1 MNEGMKNP
9 GHTVTICNR
18 QSVLLTGVE
27 DVLNFDEGAVVL
39 ATTLGTLAIEGEGL
53 HIKQMNVDSREF
65 GIEGKISSLVYLD
78 KRSRRRGLFHRSG
91 NMEHSR

>member
-1 MNEGMKNP
+1 MNESKHT
-9 GHTVTICNR
+9 GHSVTICDR
-18 QSVLLTGVE
+18 QSVLLTGIE

-65 GIEGKISSLVYLD
+65 GIEGKIFSLCYMD
-78 KRSRRRGLFHRSG
+78 KRSRRRGLFQRSDSDRG
-91 NMEHSR
+91 R

>member
-1 MNEGMKNP
+1 MIEGKNM
-9 GHTVTICNR
+9 GHSITICDR
-18 QSVLLTGVE
+18 HSVLLTGIE

-65 GIEGKISSLVYLD
+65 GIEGKIFSLCYMD
-78 KRSRRRGLFHRSG
+78 KRARGRGLFRKGDSD
-91 NMEHSR
+91 RVR